1 MNWVMSNGN
10 KWSSL
15 RSLFTDVV
23 FNWACLFMPFWVC
36 VFTHSPLWCVLF
48 KGSSSTWFLLFF
60 FFFRLKWQGFLS
72 WQEANMSKS
81 LFRFWINPEV
91 WSPLHLHLDGVQM
104 WDMRILTRCWKIWR
118 IQCDLNKASRQ
129 KFDEKLLEWFIP
141 SSCQIELKR

>member
-10 KWSSL
+10 KRSSL

-23 FNWACLFMPFWVC
+23 FNWAFLFMPFWGVSSC
-36 VFTHSPLWCVLF
+36 ILLCDVFFSKDLQAPSFYFLF
-48 KGSSSTWFLLFF
+48 SAQMTRFSFLA
-60 FFFRLKWQGFLS
+60 RSQYVS
-72 WQEANMSKS
+72 S
-81 LFRFWINPEV
+81 LFRFWINPEE

-104 WDMRILTRCWKIWR
+104 WNMRISTRCWKIWR

-129 KFDEKLLEWFIP
+129 KFDEKLWEWFLP